1 MSGMNNQGEYGSGT
15 PFMSKKD
22 RAMYQQTLQ
31 SAVPQVESLP
41 SVKVIECASDKADV
55 KVSTTEWINSL
66 SEPLHVERG
75 SALTVNAS
83 FLQSRGIQND
93 LIDFNKSGN
102 NRNDSTLMDYT
113 YYTVND
119 GTNDKKSD
127 VDLHNYYFGNA
138 DSGYTYKK
146 SLLYR
151 WGAIMNEYTTNIG
164 GDGCGIKRIE
174 TIGRDVVDTG
184 KPDPR
189 LADHPYIEC
198 ATRIGVKEDQNSP
211 GYFYNNE
218 CKNKDILF
226 QQNGISWFEG
236 KTYAGNPVKNAFF
249 IFGYVPHY
257 ANYEGTNLAPDGDRS
272 FMLSLR
278 QGIVDIGYEYNT
290 YFQGRPLAPQSIRKY
305 PCGYLGSSG
314 TNIHIEIT
322 PVDNATTFAKFTAA
336 NMSDISSWYKNHASG
351 IGGTYMIYKTVKLN
365 EPEKNYLLTNYPN
378 LYTQEELDN
387 ANFHLFDPTRGNY
400 LRPNGFNAEILFS
413 GYLYVGCD
421 NDGHFRDSASTVDFA
436 LRINQSYY
444 YLNAPDGAVGSRIGY
459 WRKKYNNTKPFE
471 PFIHEYTF
479 PQIKTNQDPST
490 SGATEMYRYFGNSPT
505 SADQYD
511 EDENNNPLAMIQK
524 YDSGFSTETTNSS
537 LHGTYQ
543 STSIKFIIDGTG
555 VVVSGTTIY
564 KHKVEYTYD
573 GTVTDNNITA
583 FRLIGKMCS
592 INSNTANENAIIIGN
607 MFSADVSTPSATVVE
622 YELVAINLDNQNG
635 GYWDDLVCDWNFN
648 ANNTMDLPSW
658 LNGTDTYTINWFD
671 KEYEKGF
678 DCRIVYSATNYD
690 IPVTKESNFFG
701 KNDPNY
707 HNIFENYPQ
716 LRESDFYDD
725 DKNTCYEGGCVWY
738 FAQNYQLLY
747 TAMDSSK
754 FMYDDT
760 SLSRFQFGNNERIIH
775 TINAYTDFINE
786 HSDAP
791 NPDFV
796 RTDPSVSKNW
806 DIEASCC
813 DYKINHDWLVMR
825 NSFFYETAKN
835 YMSATDIGN
844 DFTQKTHELENAV
857 DYETGLEIEDTALS
871 GIVQNRFCIPVWTS
885 NDADNY
891 PSYENMTVP
900 PSTNLQETGGYYIN
914 SFKART
920 YYSGAVTSDFANT
933 GIAEGTYNL
942 WFRMGGLFIRWYDP
956 SVQSTEYG
964 KFTISAAGTGYTTSQ
979 IVTFV
984 EPSDPSS
991 ELFKAE
997 VTTQSGGVPSVVV
1010 FNEFITSF
1018 TLSTTTTFTA
1028 VASGGSTGLQIKF
1041 VTGER
1046 PSTSVPVPLKAYV
1059 SNTETSLNEDLNKP
1073 NFTTAPNKPNTGDFY
1088 YSGKQGDAGLE
1099 PAPSGTDPRFYMMEE
1114 PFMELCNPAYPIIYT
1129 PKTNSRGESLKATQ
1143 MCGTT
1148 NFSLQYNEE
1157 VSLFEYVFLHTP
1169 YATEFNTNTA
1179 TGGNNSVKVIYPA
1192 KEGVENFDCHG
1203 GINITSW
1210 ARPNYIAGSFTNE
1223 QVQDNLS
1230 NYWGGYSTGINPNS
1244 NAYDEI
1250 GERFMDKLGF
1260 DFDDIQSRFSG
1271 IGNYDF
1277 DTAEG
1282 DMNMMGTTKNDLDIA
1297 SSVIATREATES
1309 EPRIENHQGGLN
1321 GTGAPDRYYGDLIV
1335 APYSFD
1341 SATQSVDTSDNH
1353 AGVKYIYAGGTFASV
1368 GGERMSNNLVS
1379 MGLQNTTGSQL
1390 KYDMKTAPKTFD
1402 PCHLGMWTSYTVA
1415 CGSSAIRGTQ
1425 LPEKTTNGYYLVV
1438 SDIIDSEGFILALNG
1453 GSPTNIVAIIMK
1465 NYTSS
1470 DYIISYQSPIEL
1482 YFPKDVIISQIRTKI
1497 IDNNFEPP
1505 VNIGKNS
1512 AVIYA
1517 ITNQNP
1523 SIERKFPSIEDIQQ
1537 QDYQLMDMVNDQ
1549 IKASVGKS
1557 GMGIMQ
1563 QTAADINSLSTAL
1576 TRPSDAM
1583 THPLAQIRNKIL
1595 QFDLPAMSEAEKH
1608 RFMTETQ
1615 EGQVLQDDIADFNF
1629 MNNAVQEV
1637 VNPVPQSTALGTPIQ
1652 DEGIAHTNAGQ
1663 TELRADDLRN
1673 RLKDAIR
1680 QTQRN
1685 MNRRG
1690 IGYGQSER
1698 VGEGQALR
1706 DIRNQSS
1713 ANLNAY
1719 ENNLKDQRQRYTDQM
1734 NDHILT
1740 NGLPTLEGYEDFL
1753 GATNM
1758 SQEQIKEEYE
1768 KMLREE
1774 YDVPNYDEWLKEQGT
1789 RFGREIYTN
1798 EGLQEL
1804 QKRFESLDE
1813 SVERG
1818 GEPIMM
1824 EGEQVG
1830 EVPLRTQGYLLEP
1843 SVLKDNPRTLERL
1856 SGHYS
1861 YGMKG
1866 QEDLRRKERV
1876 EKANNQESLSRERDY
1891 DKYYKKFKPTS
1902 RQSQP
1907 LSFKD
1912 YQLNKHGNAYPVFK
1926 GRPTELIQEQRRR
1939 RGQVETEISTMG
1951 DLDYKQ
1957 LLKNIGS
1964 KPRMREVMNR
1974 IAPESESEPLILPD
1988 EFNQIREQALEQLAS
2003 APKRSEAGRSES
2015 GIGSSLAPTSISEA
2029 SGIMGS
2035 AKSVSYGTAPQVKRD
2050 FDRKFFQ
2057 SRTGKKRERT
2067 LSRHAAAQPSSLSD
2081 QVETKT
2087 AEKDYEGVTVPT
2099 ENPFAEA
2106 EPLEESKKEEK
2117 PRIKR
2122 VAGIKTPKGSYT
2134 SKKGLLSGRSRLFR
2148 YIGDQDQLRFSS
2160 TENKTRAEE
2169 IANSFKPKFAQERA
2183 SRGRKAAPG
2192 TQKHTE
2198 SSATER
2204 RLYNEMVSQMK
2215 SEGLLHTPQTQ
2226 TETPQAPQP
2235 PPQNPESTE

>member
-15 PFMSKKD
+15 PHMSKKD
-22 RAMYQQTLQ
+22 RAMYQQELQ
-31 SAVPQVESLP
+31 SAVPQVESIP

-127 VDLHNYYFGNA
+127 VDLHNYYFGNE

-151 WGAIMNEYTTNIG
+151 WGAIMNEYSTNIG
-164 GDGCGIKRIE
+164 GDGCGIKKIE

-189 LADHPYIEC
+189 LAQHPYIEC
-198 ATRIGVKEDQNSP
+198 ASRVGVKEDQNSS

-218 CKNKDILF
+218 CEGKDILF

-236 KTYAGNPVKNAFF
+236 KTYQGNPVKNAFF

-257 ANYEGTNLAPDGDRS
+257 ANHEGVYAGDDGDRS

-322 PVDNATTFAKFTAA
+322 PVDNATTFAKFTDA
-336 NMSDISSWYKNHASG
+336 NMSNIASWYKNHASG
-351 IGGTYMIYKTVKLN
+351 IGGTYCLYKTVKLN

-387 ANFHLFDPTRGNY
+387 ANFHLFDPTRGNF
-400 LRPNGFNAEILFS
+400 LRPNGFNAEIEFS
-413 GYLYVGCD
+413 GYMYVGCD
-421 NDGHFRDSASTVDFA
+421 NDGHFRDSASTVDWA

-444 YLNAPDGAVGSRIGY
+444 YMNAPDGAVGSRIGY

-490 SGATEMYRYFGNSPT
+490 AGATQMYRYFGNSP
-505 SADQYD
+505 SSEDQYD
-511 EDENNNPLAMIQK
+511 QVENGNPLAMIQK
-524 YDSGFSTETTNSS
+524 YDSGFNTETTNSS

-555 VVVSGTTIY
+555 VVVSGITVY

-573 GTVTDNNITA
+573 ATVVDNNITA

-607 MFSADVSTPSATVVE
+607 MFSVNTATPSATVVE
-622 YELVAINLDNQNG
+622 YELVAINLDNLIG
-635 GYWDDLVCDWNFN
+635 GNWTYLTCDWNFDVD
-648 ANNTMDLPSW
+648 NTADLPSW
-658 LNGTDTYTINWFD
+658 LNATDTYTINWFD

-690 IPVTKESNFFG
+690 IPITKESNFFG
-701 KNDPNY
+701 RQDPNFS
-707 HNIFENYPQ
+707 NIFNNYPE
-716 LRESDFYDD
+716 LKETDFYDD

-747 TAMDSSK
+747 TAMSSSMY
-754 FMYDDT
+754 MYDDT

-775 TINAYTDFINE
+775 TINAYTDFINQ
-786 HSDAP
+786 HGDAP

-844 DFTQKTHELENAV
+844 DFTFKTHELENAV
-857 DYETGLEIEDTALS
+857 DYETGNPIENTILS

-885 NDADNY
+885 NDSGNY
-891 PSYENMTVP
+891 PSYETMTVP
-900 PSTNLQETGGYYIN
+900 PSTNLQETGGYYVN

-920 YYSGAVTSDFANT
+920 YYKGAVANDFATT
-933 GIAEGTYNL
+933 GVSEGTYNL

-956 SVQSTEYG
+956 AKQSTEYG
-964 KFTISAAGTGYTTSQ
+964 KFTIKTAGTGYTTNQ
-979 IVTFV
+979 IVSFNDTV
-984 EPSDPSS
+984 SS
-991 ELFKAE
+991 TEFFQAE
-997 VTTQSGGVPSVVV
+997 VSAQSGGVPSTVI
-1010 FNEFITSF
+1010 FHAFITPF
-1018 TLSTTTTFTA
+1018 TLSTTNTFTA
-1028 VASGGSTGLQIKF
+1028 VASGGSSGLEIEF
-1041 VTGER
+1041 ISGER

-1059 SNTETSLNEDLNKP
+1059 SNTETSLGEALDGNDFKNNPQKP
-1073 NFTTAPNKPNTGDFY
+1073 TTADRY
-1088 YSGKQGDAGLE
+1088 YSGKQGDSGLE

-1114 PFMELCNPAYPIIYT
+1114 PFMELCNPAYPIVYS
-1129 PKTNSRGESLKATQ
+1129 PETNDRGESLKATQ

-1157 VSLFEYVFLHTP
+1157 LSIFEYVFLHTP
-1169 YATEFNTNTA
+1169 YATEFNTDTA

-1192 KEGVENFDCHG
+1192 QEGVENFDCHG

-1210 ARPNYIAGSFTNE
+1210 ARPNYVAGSFTNE
-1223 QVQDNLS
+1223 QVQDNTA
-1230 NYWGGYSTGINPNS
+1230 NYWSGFSSGINPNS

-1271 IGNYDF
+1271 ISSYDF

-1282 DMNMMGTTKNDLDIA
+1282 NMIMLGTTGNDLDIA
-1297 SSVIATREATES
+1297 SSVIATREATET
-1309 EPRIENHQGGLN
+1309 EPRLENHKGGLT
-1321 GTGAPDRYYGDLIV
+1321 GVGAPNRFYGDLIV

-1368 GGERMSNNLVS
+1368 GGERMTNNIVS
-1379 MGLQNTTGSQL
+1379 MGMQNTTGSQL
-1390 KYDMKTAPKTFD
+1390 KYDMLTAPKTFD
-1402 PCHLGMWTSYTVA
+1402 PCHLGKWTSYTVA
-1415 CGSSAIRGTQ
+1415 CGSSSIKGTQ
-1425 LPEKTTNGYYLVV
+1425 LPEKTTNGYFLVV
-1438 SDIIDSEGFILALNG
+1438 SDIIDSEGFILSLNG
-1453 GSPTNIVAIIMK
+1453 GSPSNIVAIIMK

-1470 DYIISYQSPIEL
+1470 DFIISYQSPIEL

-1523 SIERKFPSIEDIQQ
+1523 SIERKFASIEDIQQ
-1537 QDYQLMDMVNDQ
+1537 QDYQLMDLVNNQ

-1563 QTAADINSLSTAL
+1563 QTAADINSLSTSL

-1615 EGQVLQDDIADFNF
+1615 EGQVLQDDIADFNI
-1629 MNNAVQEV
+1629 MNNAVEEV

-1663 TELRADDLRN
+1663 TELRADDLRKK
-1673 RLKDAIR
+1673 LKGAIR
-1680 QTQRN
+1680 QTQRQ
-1685 MNRRG
+1685 MSRRG
-1690 IGYGQSER
+1690 ISAGQFTN
-1698 VGEGQALR
+1698 VGEGQA
-1706 DIRNQSS
+1706 IRNIRDATQQDFE
-1713 ANLNAY
+1713 AY
-1719 ENNLKDQRQRYTDQM
+1719 QQNLKDQRQRYTDET
-1734 NDHILT
+1734 NNYILSE
-1740 NGLPTLEGYEDFL
+1740 GLPTLEGYEEFL

-1758 SQEQIKEEYE
+1758 SKEQIKEEYE
-1768 KMLREE
+1768 RLLREE
-1774 YDVPNYDEWLKEQGT
+1774 HRLPSFDDYQKALAKRGEP
-1789 RFGREIYTN
+1789 IYTN
-1798 EGLQEL
+1798 EGLEQL
-1804 QKRFESLDE
+1804 QKKVKRLNESIDI
-1813 SVERG
+1813 G
-1818 GEPIMM
+1818 GRTLTL
-1824 EGEQVG
+1824 EGEAVGQV
-1830 EVPLRTQGYLLEP
+1830 PRRNQDYLLQP
-1843 SVLKDNPRTLERL
+1843 TVLQDNPRTLERL

-1861 YGMKG
+1861 FGMKG
-1866 QEDLRRKERV
+1866 QEDLSRKERI
-1876 EKANNQESLSRERDY
+1876 EKANNQESLTREREY
-1891 DKYYKKFKPTS
+1891 DIYYKKFKPTS
-1902 RQSQP
+1902 RQAQP

-1912 YQLNKHGNAYPVFK
+1912 YQLDKHGNAYGLFR
-1926 GRPTELIQEQRRR
+1926 GRPTELVAEQRRR

-1951 DLDYKQ
+1951 DVNYRQ
-1957 LLKNIGS
+1957 FLKDMGDKS
-1964 KPRMREVMNR
+1964 KMKEIMNR
-1974 IAPESESEPLILPD
+1974 IAPEGDEENPFILPS
-1988 EFNQIREQALEQLAS
+1988 EFDKIRQDAFEQLAT

-2015 GIGSSLAPTSISEA
+2015 GIGSSIAPSSISEA
-2029 SGIMGS
+2029 SGILGS
-2035 AKSVSYGTAPQVKRD
+2035 AQSVSYGTAP
-2050 FDRKFFQ
+2050 RKDVSSFFQ
-2057 SRTGKKRERT
+2057 KRAEDLKEK
-2067 LSRHAAAQPSSLSD
+2067 LSEHAAAQPSSLAD
-2081 QVETKT
+2081 TVETKV
-2087 AEKDYEGVTVPT
+2087 AESDYEPIGEP
-2099 ENPFAEA
+2099 
-2106 EPLEESKKEEK
+2106 EPLEVAKTQEK
-2117 PRIKR
+2117 PKS
-2122 VAGIKTPKGSYT
+2122 KSSKLYT
-2134 SKKGLLSGRSRLFR
+2134 SKRGLLSGRSKLFR
-2148 YIGDQDQLRFSS
+2148 YIGDQEQLKFTSKD
-2160 TENKTRAEE
+2160 NKKRAEE
-2169 IANSFKPKFAQERA
+2169 IASSFKLKFAQERA
-2183 SRGRKAAPG
+2183 GRGRLAQQG
-2192 TQKHTE
+2192 TQAHTN
-2198 SSATER
+2198 STATER
-2204 RLYNEMVSQMK
+2204 RLYNEMVGQMQ

-2235 PPQNPESTE
+2235 QPQIPESSE